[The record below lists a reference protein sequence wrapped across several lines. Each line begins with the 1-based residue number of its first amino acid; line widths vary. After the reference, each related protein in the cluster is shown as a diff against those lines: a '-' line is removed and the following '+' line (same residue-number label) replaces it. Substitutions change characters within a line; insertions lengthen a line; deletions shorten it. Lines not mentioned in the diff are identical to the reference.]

1 MDIRDHASDRWRFA
15 TRRAGFMASLA
26 LVLIAGASSPA
37 IVHASA
43 APVITSDYVYAVS
56 EGTTGVT
63 TLTAT
68 DSDTDAGDLTWSK
81 SGGADASKFDLS
93 ATGVLAFA
101 EAKDFENPD
110 DDDTDGSYQV
120 TVEVSDGANT
130 DSADLVITLENVIEM
145 TSLTGSSTVNYE
157 ENTAVRVATYLAS
170 SEQDAHGL
178 TWSLS
183 GDDADHFRID
193 EPGGALRFDID
204 PVSPNLFAQQPD
216 YEDPEDDDED
226 GIYKVTVQVSRGADS
241 HTLDVG
247 VTITDQDEA
256 GILTLSTTRPEQGEA
271 VTASLTDED
280 GVVGTPTYTWERSDG
295 RSDWVAISGATAA
308 NYTPTAG
315 ETGHFLRATVSYEDG
330 HGTGQSAMASS
341 KEVAVG
347 KLLHSLAVTTDDSN
361 GGANWRQFRPA
372 FDSATLHYSVG
383 CNNSDTM
390 SLTLAAADADARMA
404 VNGAQVENPGAE
416 TATTVSQSVEGDSKV
431 RITLTASDGSL
442 TTYVVHCAPDEMLE
456 VTTVKRVE
464 AGYIEDLI
472 MFPQYLNGDSNLLII
487 DNNGV
492 PRFIRDPDFGYKDG
506 LYFRWFRID
515 EGDEW
520 RYGYGTRVVP
530 TWGMVVLDQNF
541 EVLETV
547 QTVAPLRETD
557 YHDYLVLPN
566 GDYLLMSYEPATRDF
581 SFLPV
586 GDHGTEEDVRDS
598 VIQHRTAEGEEV
610 YRWNSYDHMGFE
622 DCNVAGSVLHDYAHV
637 NSLQMLDDGDIVAS
651 FRRCHKILRID
662 PDEDTVVWRVG
673 PTAMTDEQWETK
685 DRGPAPF
692 TFIGDPAGEF
702 GGQHAAQVL
711 PGNRLILFDNGTPIL
726 VNPWTGERNR
736 EKDIYGRGVE
746 YAIDTEHG
754 EAVFVRDHSLHGT
767 RSIPAGPV
775 GHIDLLSNGDWLVS
789 WGDGSLI
796 PSRDTRDEVATQVDP
811 NTGVEKW
818 SLKALRIRSCCRQA
832 HKVRAISLDPVA
844 LTDVPQP
851 LAAEFLTE
859 ESAFSYADTTDRPAV
874 VIAFNRP
881 VVDFTKDTPSV
892 SVTGATIDSVDYHG
906 EAGVAAHAYKFKL
919 VPDGSGD
926 ITFTVLTDK
935 ICDSATGGICTADGA
950 TLATAPTAGHEIPE
964 QVSVNFAQA
973 TYTVA
978 EGATVEVG
986 VTLSADPGET
996 VSVPLTTAV
1005 QGNTSADDYSGVPSS
1020 LTFDSGETSKTLTF
1034 SATQDTIDDD
1044 NDSVAIGFGTLPSG
1058 FGAGATS
1065 ETTISITDDDDG
1077 LAKVGFNAAS
1087 YAVSEDSTVDV
1098 IVSLDSALTEAATI
1112 PITTTNQDGAT
1123 GDDYSGIPA
1132 SVTFAAGDTSAT
1144 FTFNAA
1150 ADSPYDDNESV
1161 LIGFGTLPDGVDLD
1175 ATTETVVTIT
1185 DPNPPQVKVSFGSAT
1200 YTVNEDGGLWVPI
1213 TLDADPQRE
1222 VVIPFTR
1229 TGQNGFTDADIARIW
1244 ESVTFQSGETSVN
1257 WGFRPMDDSIDDEGE
1272 SVVIGLGTLP
1282 DGVSAGDIAE
1292 TTVSVIDNDPSSD
1305 ATLSALTL
1313 ADDDGSAVSLTPA
1326 FAAATAEYSASVSY
1340 DVGSVTLTATTNHSS
1355 ASVSVIQSDG
1365 ATTANAATV
1374 NLDVGENLIQATVTA
1389 EDEVTTLTYTVTV
1402 SRAPAWSATL
1412 TVGVQDDTNAP
1423 PASGYSR
1430 WTRMGTVSGSDF
1442 TADGTSYCVM
1452 TVLQLAD
1459 ALFLNMMRSEMPTDF
1474 TLTVGDR
1481 GFLASESSKPTSG
1494 SEGRYRWALD
1504 DELDWEAEDTVLV
1517 SIVPDEDS
1525 GALPTRAAPPP
1536 AAFAHRIPDSH
1547 DGESVIAF
1555 GLSFTENPH
1564 LSFRTLRDEAFD
1576 VTNGTVTKAK
1586 RKSKGSDQNWL
1597 IDVRPDSDA
1606 DVTIVLPPTT
1616 DCATSDA
1623 ICTSDGRKHYNRVE
1637 FTVAGP

>member
-1 MDIRDHASDRWRFA
+1 
-15 TRRAGFMASLA
+15 MASLA
-26 LVLIAGASSPA
+26 LALMVGAGSPA

-43 APVITSDYVYAVS
+43 APVITSDHAFAVS

-68 DSDTDAGDLTWSK
+68 DTDTATADLTWSK
-81 SGGADASKFDLS
+81 TGGADADKFNLS
-93 ATGVLAFA
+93 SAGLLAFA
-101 EAKDFENPD
+101 SAKDFENPD

-145 TSLTGSSTVNYE
+145 TSLTGPSAVNYE
-157 ENTAVRVATYLAS
+157 ENKAVRVATYSAS
-170 SEQDAHGL
+170 SEQDAHAL
-178 TWSLS
+178 RWSLS
-183 GDDADHFRID
+183 GDDADNFRID
-193 EPGGALRFDID
+193 EPAGALRFDID
-204 PVSPNLFAQQPD
+204 TVSPNLFAQQPD

-226 GIYKVTVQVSRGADS
+226 GIYKVTVQVRRGNES
-241 HTLDVG
+241 HTLDVE
-247 VTITDQDEA
+247 VSITDQNEA
-256 GILTLSTTRPEQGEA
+256 GDLTLSTTRPQEGEA
-271 VTASLTDED
+271 VTANLTDED

-295 RSDWVAISGATAA
+295 RSDWVTISGATGA

-315 ETGHFLRATVSYEDG
+315 ETGHFLRVTVSYEDG
-330 HGTGQSAMASS
+330 HGTGQSATASS
-341 KEVAVG
+341 KEEVVG
-347 KLLHSLAVTTDDSN
+347 NLLHSLTVTTDDST
-361 GGANWRQFRPA
+361 GGATWRQFRPT
-372 FDSATLHYSVG
+372 FDSGTLHYSVG

-390 SLTLAAADADARMA
+390 SLTLAAADADARIA
-404 VNGAQVENPGAE
+404 VNGVQVENPGAE

-431 RITLTASDGSL
+431 RITLTGSDGSL
-442 TTYVVHCAPDEMLE
+442 TTYVVHCAPDHMLE
-456 VTTVKRVE
+456 VTTVKRVD

-472 MFPQYLNGDSNLLII
+472 MFPQYLSGDSNLLII

-506 LYFRWFRID
+506 LYFRWFRLD

-547 QTVAPLRETD
+547 QTVSPLRETD

-581 SFLPV
+581 SFLPF
-586 GDHGTEEDVRDS
+586 GDYGTDEDVRDS

-622 DCNVAGSVLHDYAHV
+622 DCNVAGSVIHDYAHV

-662 PDEDTVVWRVG
+662 PDEDEVVWRVG
-673 PTAMTDEQWETK
+673 PTAMTDEQWEEK

-692 TFIGDPAGEF
+692 TFIDDPAGEF

-726 VNPWTGERNR
+726 VNPWTGELNR

-746 YAIDTEHG
+746 YAIDPEHG

-767 RSIPAGPV
+767 RSIPAGPG

-811 NTGVEKW
+811 DTGVEKW

-851 LAAEFLTE
+851 LAAEFVAE
-859 ESAFSYADTTDRPAV
+859 QSAFSYADAADRPEV

-935 ICDSATGGICTADGA
+935 ACDSATGGICTADGA
-950 TLATAPTAGHEIPE
+950 TLATTPTAGYRITE
-964 QVSVNFAQA
+964 QISVNFAQGA
-973 TYTVA
+973 YTVA

-986 VTLSADPGET
+986 VTLTADPGET
-996 VSVPLTTAV
+996 VSIPLTTTA

-1020 LTFDSGETSKTLTF
+1020 LTFDSGETSKTFTF
-1034 SATQDTIDDD
+1034 SATPDTIDDD
-1044 NDSVAIGFGTLPSG
+1044 NDSVAIGFGAMPSG

-1065 ETTISITDDDDG
+1065 ATAISITDDDAG
-1077 LAKVGFNAAS
+1077 LAKVGFGAKS
-1087 YAVSEDSTVDV
+1087 YAVSEGSSVVVT
-1098 IVSLDSALTEAATI
+1098 VSLDNALTEAVTV
-1112 PITTTNQDGAT
+1112 PITTVDQDGAT

-1144 FTFNAA
+1144 FTVDAT
-1150 ADSPYDDNESV
+1150 ADSTYDDNESV

-1175 ATTETVVTIT
+1175 ATAETTVTIT

-1200 YTVNEDGGLWVPI
+1200 YDVSEDGGLWVPI

-1257 WGFRPMDDSIDDEGE
+1257 WGFRPMDDAIDDEGE

-1282 DGVSAGDIAE
+1282 NGVTAGDIPA

-1313 ADDDGSAVSLTPA
+1313 VDDDARAVTLTPA

-1365 ATTANAATV
+1365 TTTADVATV
-1374 NLDVGENLIQATVTA
+1374 DLDVGENLIQATVTA

-1402 SRAPAWSATL
+1402 TRAPAWSATL

-1430 WTRMGTVSGSDF
+1430 WTRMGAVSSSDF
-1442 TADGTSYCVM
+1442 TADGARYRVM
-1452 TVLQLAD
+1452 TVLQLANS
-1459 ALFLNMMRSEMPTDF
+1459 LFLNMMRSEMPSDF
-1474 TLTVGDR
+1474 TLTLGDQQ
-1481 GFLASESSKPTSG
+1481 FLASESSKPSAG
-1494 SEGRYRWALD
+1494 AEGRYRWALD
-1504 DELDWEAEDTVLV
+1504 EEFDWDAGETVEV
-1517 SIVPDEDS
+1517 SIIPDEDS
-1525 GALPTRAAPPP
+1525 GSLSTRAAPPP
-1536 AAFAHRIPDSH
+1536 AAFAHGIPESH
-1547 DGESVIAF
+1547 DGENSFTF
-1555 GLSFTENPH
+1555 GLSFTENPN

-1576 VTNGTVTKAK
+1576 VTNGTVTRAK
-1586 RKSKGSDQNWL
+1586 RTSQGSDQNWV
-1597 IDVRPDSDA
+1597 IHVRPDSDA
-1606 DVTIVLPPTT
+1606 DVTISLAPTT
-1616 DCATSDA
+1616 DCAASDA
-1623 ICTSDGRKHYNRVE
+1623 ICTSDGRKHYNSVE

>member
-1 MDIRDHASDRWRFA
+1 MGIRDHALDRWYFSK
-15 TRRAGFMASLA
+15 RRAGLVASLA
-26 LVLIAGASSPA
+26 LALAVGIGSP
-37 IVHASA
+37 IVVQASA
-43 APVITSDYVYAVS
+43 APEITSADTFGVS
-56 EGTTGVT
+56 EGTTGVA

-68 DSDTDAGDLTWSK
+68 DTDTATADLTWSK
-81 SGGADASKFDLS
+81 TGGADADKFNLS
-93 ATGVLAFA
+93 SAGVLAFA
-101 EAKDFENPD
+101 AAKDFENPD
-110 DDDTDGSYQV
+110 DVDTDGSYQV
-120 TVEVSDGANT
+120 TVEVSDGTNT
-130 DSADLVITLENVIEM
+130 DSADLVVTLQNVTEM
-145 TSLTGSSTVNYE
+145 TSLNGPSTVNYE
-157 ENTAVRVATYLAS
+157 ENKAVRVATYSAS
-170 SEQDAHGL
+170 SEDDAHAL
-178 TWSLS
+178 RWSLS
-183 GDDADHFRID
+183 GDDANNFSID

-204 PVSPNLFAQQPD
+204 PVSPDLFTQQPD
-216 YEDPEDDDED
+216 YEDPDDDDED
-226 GIYKVTVQVSRGADS
+226 GTYKVTVRVRHGNDN
-241 HTLDVG
+241 HTLDVE
-247 VTITDQDEA
+247 VTITDQNEA
-256 GILTLSTTRPEQGEA
+256 GVLTLSTTRPEKGEA

-280 GVVGTPTYTWERSDG
+280 GVVGTPTYNWERSDG
-295 RSDWVAISGATAA
+295 RSDWVTISGATTAS
-308 NYTPTAG
+308 YTPTAG
-315 ETGHFLRATVSYEDG
+315 ETGHFLRVTVSYEDG
-330 HGTGQSAMASS
+330 HGTGQSATASS
-341 KEVAVG
+341 KEVVVG
-347 KLLHSLAVTTDDSN
+347 KLLHSLAVTTDDSHR
-361 GGANWRQFRPA
+361 GATWRQFRPV
-372 FDSATLHYSVG
+372 FDSGTLHYSVG

-390 SLTLAAADADARMA
+390 SLTLAAEDADARIA
-404 VNGAQVENPGAE
+404 VNGVQIENPGAE

-431 RITLTASDGSL
+431 RITLTGSDGSL
-442 TTYVVHCAPDEMLE
+442 TSYVVHCAPDDMLE
-456 VTTVKRVE
+456 VTTVKRVD
-464 AGYIEDLI
+464 AGVIEDLI
-472 MFPQYLNGDSNLLII
+472 MFPQYLSGDSNLLII

-586 GDHGTEEDVRDS
+586 GNHGTDEDVRDS

-622 DCNVAGSVLHDYAHV
+622 DCNVADSVIHDYAHV

-662 PDEDTVVWRVG
+662 PDEDEVVWRVG
-673 PTAMTDEQWETK
+673 PTAMTDEQWEAK

-726 VNPWTGERNR
+726 VNPWTGELNR

-746 YAIDTEHG
+746 YAIDPEHG

-767 RSIPAGPV
+767 RSIPAGPG

-811 NTGVEKW
+811 DTGVEKW
-818 SLKALRIRSCCRQA
+818 SLRALRIRSCCRQA

-851 LAAEFLTE
+851 LAAEFVAA
-859 ESAFSYADTTDRPAV
+859 ESAFSYADTADRPAV
-874 VIAFNRP
+874 VLSFNRP
-881 VVDFTKDTPSV
+881 VVDFSKDTPSV
-892 SVTGATIDSVDYHG
+892 SVTGATIESVDHHR
-906 EAGVAAHAYKFKL
+906 EAGVAAHVYKFVL

-935 ICDSATGGICTADGA
+935 ACDSATGGICTADGA
-950 TLATAPTAGHEIPE
+950 TLATAPAAGYEIPE
-964 QVSVNFAQA
+964 QISVNFVQD

-978 EGATVEVG
+978 EGATVEVE

-996 VSVPLTTAV
+996 VSIPLTATA
-1005 QGNTSADDYSGVPSS
+1005 QGNTSADDYSGVPAS
-1020 LTFDSGETSKTLTF
+1020 LTFDSGETSKTFTF
-1034 SATQDTIDDD
+1034 SATQDTTDDD
-1044 NDSVAIGFGTLPSG
+1044 SDSVAISFGTLPAG

-1065 ETTISITDDDDG
+1065 ETTISITDDDAG
-1077 LAKVGFNAAS
+1077 LAKVGFGAAT
-1087 YAVSEDSTVDV
+1087 YAVAEDSTVDV
-1098 IVSLDSALTEAATI
+1098 TISLDSALSEAVTI
-1112 PITTTNQDGAT
+1112 PITTVDQDGAT
-1123 GDDYSGIPA
+1123 SDDYSGIPA
-1132 SVTFAAGDTSAT
+1132 SVTISAGDTTAT
-1144 FTFNAA
+1144 FSFDAA

-1175 ATTETVVTIT
+1175 ATTETIVTIT

-1200 YTVNEDGGLWVPI
+1200 YDVGEGGGLWVPI

-1257 WGFRPMDDSIDDEGE
+1257 WGFRPMDDAIDDEGE

-1282 DGVSAGDIAE
+1282 NAVTAGDIPA

-1313 ADDDGSAVSLTPA
+1313 ADDDGSAVSLTPV
-1326 FAAATAEYSASVSY
+1326 FAAATTEYAASVSY
-1340 DVGSVTLTATTNHSS
+1340 DAGSVTLTATNNHPS
-1355 ASVSVIQSDG
+1355 AAVSIVAGGD
-1365 ATTANAATV
+1365 TTTTNAATV
-1374 NLDVGENLIQATVTA
+1374 DLDVGENLIQATVTA
-1389 EDEVTTLTYTVTV
+1389 EDGSTTLTYDVTVT
-1402 SRAPAWSATL
+1402 RAPAWEATL

-1430 WTRMGTVSGSDF
+1430 WTRMGSVSSSDF
-1442 TADGTSYCVM
+1442 AADGARYRVM

-1481 GFLASESSKPTSG
+1481 QFLASESSKPSTG
-1494 SEGRYRWALD
+1494 AEGRYRWALD
-1504 DELDWEAEDTVLV
+1504 EELDWDAGDTVQV

-1525 GALPTRAAPPP
+1525 GSLSTRAAPPP
-1536 AAFAHRIPDSH
+1536 AAFAHGIPNSH
-1547 DGESVIAF
+1547 DGENLITF

-1586 RKSKGSDQNWL
+1586 RKSRGSDQNWL

-1606 DVTIVLPPTT
+1606 DVTIALPPTT
-1616 DCATSDA
+1616 DCAASAA